1 MLHSSQVG
9 ALTITGESSV
19 GSGVRRLEAF
29 VGMDALRFLAR
40 ERAIVAELATLVN
53 AQPHELT
60 ERIGAMVTRLK
71 DAERELDKA
80 RKDALFADAAKL
92 VDGVK
97 DVGGVTFLAHHLGEA
112 GADDVR
118 GLVLDLRGRLGV
130 DRPSVVVG
138 TAVAKGRPL
147 VVVATNEAARAK
159 GIKAGELV
167 RTAATTLGG
176 GGGGKDDIAQGGG
189 QDPTKVGEATNAV
202 EWRVGELAARS

>member
-1 MLHSSQVG
+1 
-9 ALTITGESSV
+9 
-19 GSGVRRLEAF
+19 
-29 VGMDALRFLAR
+29 MDALRFLAR

-97 DVGGVTFLAHHLGEA
+97 DVGGVAFLAHHLGEA

-138 TAVAKGRPL
+138 MAVAKGRPL